1 MYLPVARQDSAD
13 RFGGVLVN
21 NMDNTLTG
29 TVIDI
34 ATTATQLQLKLSMRL
49 TACIHPIFTFAVS
62 NSASWAWASVSC
74 HVASCSSSPE
84 FDNLQSTTLLPTQ
97 LPPLAY
103 YLHTA
108 ASQPGQLTLSFGC
121 GDVVF
126 IIFILFVRYLDNWC
140 AMGFPVLLKHLIIIH
155 NKSYQQTFITCICM
169 RQWCK
174 QVSFS

>member
-1 MYLPVARQDSAD
+1 MHTRMRVTKCQVANPCICQLPGRTQLTDVEVCLSIIW
-13 RFGGVLVN
+13 
-21 NMDNTLTG
+21 TIHSLTG

-34 ATTATQLQLKLSMRL
+34 ATTATQLQLSMRL
-49 TACIHPIFTFAVS
+49 TACIHPIFTVAVS

-74 HVASCSSSPE
+74 HVASCPE

-97 LPPLAY
+97 LPLLAY

-108 ASQPGQLTLSFGC
+108 ASQPGQLTLSFGS

-140 AMGFPVLLKHLIIIH
+140 AVGFPVLLKHLIIIH
-155 NKSYQQTFITCICM
+155 T
-169 RQWCK
+169 
-174 QVSFS
+174 